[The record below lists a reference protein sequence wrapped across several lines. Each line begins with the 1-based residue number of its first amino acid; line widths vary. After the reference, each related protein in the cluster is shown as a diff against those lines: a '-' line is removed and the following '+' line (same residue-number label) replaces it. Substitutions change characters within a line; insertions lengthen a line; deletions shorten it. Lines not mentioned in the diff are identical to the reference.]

1 MTSLKSVE
9 VKVPA
14 TSANLGPGFD
24 AFGLALQIYDTVR
37 FEPNNSGRIVVAV
50 SGQGAGEVPNNEKHL
65 VAQALLRGL
74 QALGV
79 NHNGFVLHCENNIFH
94 GRGLGSSAAATVA
107 GLSLANNAVPPENR
121 LTKSEL
127 LQLAV
132 EFEGHPDNAA
142 PAIYGGATISW
153 HLDAGVFESVS
164 LALNANLAASVLVPT
179 SRLETVRARSV
190 LPAQVP
196 HEDAVFNASRAALLT
211 LALTTDLSLLYT
223 ATQDLLHQNYRS
235 TVMPDSWTVLN
246 LLREQQLAAAI
257 SGAGPTVLVLFDK
270 ADQDQTVRKI
280 EQVVQEAKT
289 VSEWKIFTPGIDL
302 LGTIAE

>member
-1 MTSLKSVE
+1 MTSLKAVA
-9 VKVPA
+9 VKVAA

-24 AFGLALQIYDTVR
+24 TFGLALQMYDTVR

-65 VAQALLRGL
+65 VARALLRGF
-74 QALGV
+74 QVLGV

-107 GLSLANNAVPPENR
+107 GLSLANNAVSPEKR

-142 PAIYGGATISW
+142 PAIFGGATISW
-153 HLDAGVFESVS
+153 HSDAGPFESVS
-164 LALNANLAASVLVPT
+164 LVLNPNLVASVLVPT
-179 SRLETVRARSV
+179 SRLETVRARGV

-235 TVMPDSWTVLN
+235 AVMPDSWLVLN
-246 LLREQQLAAAI
+246 ALREQQLATTI
-257 SGAGPTVLVLFDK
+257 SGAGPTILVLFDK
-270 ADQDQTVRKI
+270 ADQDQVAYKI
-280 EQVVQEAKT
+280 QQVVQEVKT
-289 VSEWKIFTPGIDL
+289 GSEWRIFTPGIDL
-302 LGTIAE
+302 LGTISE